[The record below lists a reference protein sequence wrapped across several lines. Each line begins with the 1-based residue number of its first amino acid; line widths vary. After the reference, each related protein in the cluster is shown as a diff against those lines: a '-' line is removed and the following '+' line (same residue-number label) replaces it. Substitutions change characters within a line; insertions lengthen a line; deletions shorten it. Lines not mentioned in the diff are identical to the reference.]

1 MALLVRLRNLIKLVA
16 IIRNI
21 VNKNS
26 LLPKMKRVATRG
38 SKKGMCNICGTF
50 CTLTEDHVPPKGSIA
65 PQKMGIKSLAQTVDP
80 IDPKV
85 VRLSQNGVKFRSLCP
100 SCNNH
105 RLGKKFDPAL
115 NSFSQSVARIIRNCS
130 HLSLPSRVEVS
141 LQPQRVV
148 RSIIGHLLAAEIRE
162 DMSSAPVSEPMRDL
176 MRHYFLDTSVDLPS
190 EFNVYCWPY
199 RARHQVI
206 FKGVGILSGDQ
217 IVIGDFLKYFPVA
230 FWLTYQAPD
239 RIREVMRDR
248 EISVHG
254 NGFDDW
260 SAAVI
265 GTKEKDT
272 FRPNWPESPDDNEV
286 MVINDDVC
294 FVATAP

>member
-1 MALLVRLRNLIKLVA
+1 
-16 IIRNI
+16 
-21 VNKNS
+21 
-26 LLPKMKRVATRG
+26 MKRVATRG
-38 SKKGMCNICGTF
+38 SRKGICNICGVF

-65 PQKMGIKSLAQTVDP
+65 PQKVGIKSLVQTVDP

-115 NSFSQSVARIIRNCS
+115 NTFSRSVVQIIRNRS
-130 HLSLPSRVEVS
+130 HLSLPSRLEVS

-162 DMSSAPVSEPMRDL
+162 DMSLAPISVPMRDL
-176 MRHYFLDTSVDLPS
+176 MRHYFLDTSVDFPS
-190 EFNVYCWPY
+190 EFNVYCWLY
-199 RARHQVI
+199 LARHQVI

-248 EISVHG
+248 EISVRG

-260 SAAVI
+260 SSVVI

-286 MVINDDVC
+286 VVINDDFC